1 MMMKKNVL
9 VVVLLLAMYC
19 GASWYECNYTRHDC
33 VVVEASPT
41 GAIFED
47 KCGFTWYVECEG
59 YQVGDKAHLKMFNN
73 HTDNCIDDDEVKDL
87 VRVE

>member
-1 MMMKKNVL
+1 MKRNVL
-9 VVVLLLAMYC
+9 VAIMVLLGMYC
-19 GASWYECNYTRHDC
+19 VVGYIECNYTRQDC
-33 VVVEASPT
+33 VVVEATET

-59 YQVGDKAHLKMFNN
+59 YEVGDKAHLKMYNN

-87 VRVE
+87 VRVD

>member
-1 MMMKKNVL
+1 MKKNLL
-9 VVVLLLAMYC
+9 VVVLLVCLYC
-19 GASWYECNYTRHDC
+19 VIGWYECNYTRTNC

-59 YQVGDKAHLKMFNN
+59 YEVGDRAHLKMYNN
-73 HTDNCIDDDEVKDL
+73 GTNNCIDDDEVKGL
-87 VRVE
+87 VRVD

>member
-1 MMMKKNVL
+1 MKGFIVGILL
-9 VVVLLLAMYC
+9 VGMFC
-19 GASWYECNYTRHDC
+19 GASYYEHNYTREDC
-33 VVVEASPT
+33 VVIEASPT

-59 YQVGDKAHLKMFNN
+59 YKVGDEADLKMY
-73 HTDNCIDDDEVKDL
+73 DNCTVSYIDDDEVKDL

>member
-1 MMMKKNVL
+1 MMKKNVL
-9 VVVLLLAMYC
+9 VVVLLVCLYC
-19 GASWYECNYTRHDC
+19 VASWYECNYTRTDC
-33 VVVEASPT
+33 VVIEATET

-59 YQVGDKAHLKMFNN
+59 YQVGDKADLKMFNN